1 MKIISTLQEVTNT
14 GDTVIFEAED
24 GANIHITPDHAYH
37 IVSVHDSLNKE
48 NQKTMRNMM
57 ENSEEDFIRVLT
69 FCKEQFR
76 KED

>member
-1 MKIISTLQEVTNT
+1 MKIIPTLQEVTNT
-14 GDTVIFEAED
+14 AKPMIFEAED

-48 NQKTMRNMM
+48 NQQTMRSMM
-57 ENSEEDFIRVLT
+57 ENSEEDFIKVLT
-69 FCKEQFR
+69 FCEEQFR